1 MKQICKHCGTTFAA
15 TAKEA
20 VFCCAGCAQV
30 YERIREA
37 GLETFYAMRDE
48 AGRPVD
54 AAAVDRAAFAWAAAL
69 QATSEAQGCRCQLRL
84 DGLSCLGCAWLVE
97 HLFKRQQGA
106 EQARVSL
113 EGRSLWMQW
122 QPRAFDLAAF
132 LAELRSFGYSAA
144 PFREG
149 VTARWSPLTWRWVL
163 CGIFALNGLLLSTR
177 QVTTS
182 LDPSLHGLFRLL
194 ELCFAILSLLVGG
207 SHFIVPAWRSL
218 QARLLHYDLLVA
230 LGVVLLT
237 GWQLRAFFHADAEGA
252 GLWPLSAL
260 LTVLLFGRWCQSRAS
275 LGEASPSARGLEPQQ
290 VQRWL
295 QYYLRAVLCGLPLG
309 IVLHLDS
316 PVSRGLESILAACF
330 AGALYPLARAAQ
342 SRPSQAVFACGLM
355 TAATGVG
362 LSLFGWLSS
371 FQAIV
376 WMALSGLLWQGLR
389 SASRPT
395 APVE

>member
-1 MKQICKHCGTTFAA
+1 
-15 TAKEA
+15 
-20 VFCCAGCAQV
+20 V
-30 YERIREA
+30 
-37 GLETFYAMRDE
+37 
-48 AGRPVD
+48 
-54 AAAVDRAAFAWAAAL
+54 
-69 QATSEAQGCRCQLRL
+69 
-84 DGLSCLGCAWLVE
+84 
-97 HLFKRQQGA
+97 
-106 EQARVSL
+106 
-113 EGRSLWMQW
+113 
-122 QPRAFDLAAF
+122 
-132 LAELRSFGYSAA
+132 RSFTPMPKERACGPCPHCS
-144 PFREG
+144 RCCSSVDG
-149 VTARWSPLTWRWVL
+149 ARA
-163 CGIFALNGLLLSTR
+163 C
-177 QVTTS
+177 
-182 LDPSLHGLFRLL
+182 
-194 ELCFAILSLLVGG
+194 
-207 SHFIVPAWRSL
+207 
-218 QARLLHYDLLVA
+218 
-230 LGVVLLT
+230 
-237 GWQLRAFFHADAEGA
+237 
-252 GLWPLSAL
+252 
-260 LTVLLFGRWCQSRAS
+260 AS

-309 IVLHLDS
+309 ILLHLDS